1 MLVTGTGLQV
11 GHIPKGKTQLQ
22 LSACKGWADGDKVLT
37 KPAAQTKP
45 LFMAELPVFSMTDV
59 RLSFGGTPLF
69 EGVTFTL
76 AKGERAAL
84 VGRNGA
90 GKSTLMHLITGR
102 FVPDSGKLWIMPAAK
117 IVAVE
122 QEPDLSTFATLLDY
136 AAQGLDE
143 VWMAEAEL
151 GLFGVDPGADPK
163 TLSGG
168 QLRRAALARAFAH
181 DPDVLLLDEPTNHLD
196 VPMIETLEQRL
207 KSFPGG
213 VLLVS
218 HDRRFM
224 ENVTTNTLWLR
235 DGKVMKSPRGYAFF
249 DDWAAEIEAAEQK
262 LLTKMKTQMKAENR
276 WLARGVTGRRAR
288 NMGRLRKL
296 HTMRAEQAALRT
308 SVNAAH
314 STATISAQAGE
325 SQSRKVLETYGLS
338 KAFDDLNIV
347 TDLSMKILRGD
358 RIGLIGPNGAGK
370 TTLLKL
376 MLGELAPDSGS
387 VKRNHNLSVTYL
399 DQTRE
404 TLNPTDTLWEA
415 LTPAGGDSIMVQGH
429 SRHVAG
435 YAKDFLFKP
444 EQLRQPVRAL
454 SGGERNRLTLAI
466 ALAKAA
472 DVLVLDEPT
481 NDLDMQT
488 LDLLEEML
496 IGFEGTLLLVSHDR
510 AFLDATV
517 TSCLVPVGEGKWVQT
532 AGGWSDAQR
541 QIKPKPEKSSGKRK
555 PGTKSQSS
563 APAQKLK
570 LSFKDQHRLKEAE
583 AAIPCLTA
591 EIEALQQDLAD
602 PDLFNRVP
610 DRFNALSARLQT
622 AQDEL
627 DQAESD
633 WLEIEALKEDMS
645 P

>member
-1 MLVTGTGLQV
+1 
-11 GHIPKGKTQLQ
+11 
-22 LSACKGWADGDKVLT
+22 
-37 KPAAQTKP
+37 
-45 LFMAELPVFSMTDV
+45 MAELPVLSMTDV

-90 GKSTLMHLITGR
+90 GKSTLMHLLTGR
-102 FVPDSGKLWIMPAAK
+102 YAPDSGKLWLLPGVN
-117 IVAVE
+117 IVTVE
-122 QEPDLSTFATLLDY
+122 QEPDLSAFDTVLDY

-143 VWMAEAEL
+143 IWMAEAEL
-151 GLFGVDPGADPK
+151 GLFEVDPGADPK

-168 QLRRAALARAFAH
+168 QTRRAALAKAFAR

-196 VPMIETLEQRL
+196 VPMIETLEARL

-235 DGKVMKSPRGYAFF
+235 DGKVMKSPRGYSYF
-249 DDWAAEIEAAEQK
+249 DEWAAEIELSEEK

-296 HTMRAEQAALRT
+296 HAMRAEQATLRA

-314 STATISAQAGE
+314 STATITAQAGE

-338 KAFDDLNIV
+338 KAFGDLNIV
-347 TDLSMKILRGD
+347 EDLSMKILRGD

-370 TTLLKL
+370 TTLIKL
-376 MLGELAPDSGS
+376 MLGQLAPDSGS
-387 VKRNHNLSVTYL
+387 VKMNSNLTVTYL

-404 TLNPTDTLWEA
+404 SLNPTDTLWEA

-435 YAKDFLFKP
+435 YAKDFLFDP
-444 EQLRQPVRAL
+444 AQLRQPVRAL

-466 ALAKAA
+466 ALAKAT
-472 DVLVLDEPT
+472 DVLILDEPT

-488 LDLLEEML
+488 LELLEEML
-496 IGFEGTLLLVSHDR
+496 LGFEGTLLLVSHDR

-517 TSCLVPVGEGKWVQT
+517 TSCLVPVGDGKWLQT
-532 AGGWSDAQR
+532 AGGWSDAQE
-541 QIKPKPEKSSGKRK
+541 QIKPKSTKTSGKK
-555 PGTKSQSS
+555 KSGAKSQAST
-563 APAQKLK
+563 PPKKVK

-583 AAIPCLTA
+583 AAIPRLTA
-591 EIEALQQDLAD
+591 EIDTLEQKLAD
-602 PDLFNRVP
+602 PELFTRDANEF
-610 DRFNALSARLQT
+610 DRISTRLETTRSAL
-622 AQDEL
+622 EKV
-627 DQAESD
+627 EED
-633 WLEIEALKEDMS
+633 WLEIEALKEKLAE
-645 P
+645 